1 MNEGSSAL
9 EKSNILETA
18 LSIYE
23 YELIRYRLF
32 YELFVNLPVNVPIE
46 NIEKYFNTF
55 VIKI

>member
-9 EKSNILETA
+9 EISNILETA

-32 YELFVNLPVNVPIE
+32 YEFFVNLPVNVPID